1 MSLQFSLRFRNFPE
15 FPNIMIPLNYIL
27 NTWAM
32 GRTQDILGSYGLNAW
47 QAVSLPNYALRF

>member
-1 MSLQFSLRFRNFPE
+1 
-15 FPNIMIPLNYIL
+15 MIPLNYIL